1 MDDLGEMAVG
11 GNHGRM
17 NPEDNV
23 LSMLAFASTQAT
35 WTAASTLVKGCGI
48 PFPTVQDYLRG
59 RYWHEYGYDYFG
71 QVAEHFRF
79 EYKIR
84 RRGRTQYLSAVS
96 RGYADAPNIYG

>member
-1 MDDLGEMAVG
+1 
-11 GNHGRM
+11 M

-23 LSMLAFASTQAT
+23 LAILTYASTQAT
-35 WTAASTLVKGCGI
+35 WTAASTLSRTCNI

-79 EYKIR
+79 DFRIR
-84 RRGRTQYLSAVS
+84 SRGRTCYISSVS
-96 RGYADAPNIYG
+96 RGYG